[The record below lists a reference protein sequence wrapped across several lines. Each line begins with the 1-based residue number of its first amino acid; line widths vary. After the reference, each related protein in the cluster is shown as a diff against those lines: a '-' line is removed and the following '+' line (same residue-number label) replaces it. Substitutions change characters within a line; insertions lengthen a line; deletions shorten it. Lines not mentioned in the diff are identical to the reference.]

1 MSKFWLSL
9 LCVLNGLTLVKSEYY
24 WAWSHS
30 STFWFQFQTVTR
42 LGSWILQ
49 MADGCGPAARTCFCP
64 RKSESGKQVDGY
76 RPRREEELTCKKK
89 KKKTK
94 TYAKEEVRSPWI
106 TTGMIEFLRWK
117 GQEFIF
123 LTLEPTCKCKSNRSQ
138 RPEGWLKGCGAVQ
151 KALEAWKLR
160 CVCVCVCVCVYAH
173 ANTHQWWRIHTHSTG
188 IYMRRL
194 MYTYIF
200 IQIHSVLL
208 DFTDAVFF
216 KLFFFLQNEGLWQ
229 LCV

>member
-1 MSKFWLSL
+1 M
-9 LCVLNGLTLVKSEYY
+9 
-24 WAWSHS
+24 
-30 STFWFQFQTVTR
+30 
-42 LGSWILQ
+42 
-49 MADGCGPAARTCFCP
+49 
-64 RKSESGKQVDGY
+64 
-76 RPRREEELTCKKK
+76 REEELTCKKK
-89 KKKTK
+89 KKKPK

-216 KLFFFLQNEGLWQ
+216 KLFFFYRMKACDNCVSSKSISVIFPRLFAHFMSLCHILVILRIFWTFSLLLNLLRRSVISDVTTATQWKLWWW
-229 LCV
+229 LAFFTNIFN